1 MFRLAGPSTP
11 LAGPST
17 PSFFTPNIRDN
28 FRDNFLSG
36 INIGSV
42 PALNEGYQVLTMQEF
57 LDKMYKPTTSLP
69 LVPRTPRQ
77 QTTIQVHTQD
87 TKDRIIRE
95 LAKYVCRGIGV
106 EYGQIAVNRAIS
118 GGFYDLCVVT
128 TSAIDDDVVYDSDT
142 DGDDSESINGSEL
155 QHLHSEAQGAPVA
168 PPAEFQSSQSSQS
181 SEDTNMSGYE
191 GSPMSDW
198 SDGDFGSDNRGVL
211 VRSANMGPA
220 HLMSDHYGYISE
232 RKFNSVMGFIIAQYG
247 ECGDHPEEYAINLIC
262 TKHDA
267 IAGTAA
273 LLFGMYLQ
281 SILYRSEQTG
291 KLQTGLLELANGYY
305 NTKGCCLYS
314 KFGFVPDVRLISD
327 RCFSDPTNMP
337 MSLDFSMYTLLNPDG
352 SRRPATIP
360 EMKQI
365 VCDIV
370 SGRHTG
376 FKLPICNIRGQ
387 QQRALV
393 LLKEYERLA
402 YYLQKG
408 RINKS
413 NLTYICAQ
421 KPELRF
427 INSQISRQQK
437 YSAFVYS
444 TLVPELIVLFEN
456 PPNPNSQDYIYN
468 KFIKILTKVPY
479 IDYNDEAAIA
489 AALATES
496 AKGHDQLNRDYLL
509 IDREFDELCF
519 RKTKKDQRL
528 ASWESITH
536 TLTFGGR
543 KNKTSKRNK
552 RNKKTAKRNKR
563 NKNTK
568 RR

>member
-1 MFRLAGPSTP
+1 MSGLAPGPSTP
-11 LAGPST
+11 
-17 PSFFTPNIRDN
+17 FFTIDIRDK
-28 FRDNFLSG
+28 FLRG
-36 INIGSV
+36 INVGSV

-69 LVPRTPRQ
+69 LDQRTSRPSINSQ
-77 QTTIQVHTQD
+77 HTKD

-95 LAKYVCRGIGV
+95 LAKDVCRGIGV
-106 EYGQIAVNRAIS
+106 EYGRIAVDRAIL

-128 TSAIDDDVVYDSDT
+128 TSAIDNDVV
-142 DGDDSESINGSEL
+142 
-155 QHLHSEAQGAPVA
+155 QQP
-168 PPAEFQSSQSSQS
+168 SSQGSSQGS
-181 SEDTNMSGYE
+181 SLGSFHNSEVYRLHAEGAEDALGRSQ
-191 GSPMSDW
+191 GSPDTEMTDESH
-198 SDGDFGSDNRGVL
+198 SQSLNSSAFGSQQSHQPGFFPLPSIASLLQDQYQHVIQGK
-211 VRSANMGPA
+211 M
-220 HLMSDHYGYISE
+220 E
-232 RKFNSVMGFIIAQYG
+232 SVMGFIIAQYG
-247 ECGDHPEEYAINLIC
+247 ECGDHPDEYAINLIC
-262 TKHDA
+262 TKLDA
-267 IAGTAA
+267 IAGTAAAAGTAA

-281 SILYRSEQTG
+281 SILDRSEQTRR
-291 KLQTGLLELANGYY
+291 LQTGLLELANGYY

-314 KFGFVPDVRLISD
+314 KFGFVPDVNLISD
-327 RCFSDPTNMP
+327 SCFSDPTNMP
-337 MSLDFSMYTLLNPDG
+337 MSLDFSKMYINING
-352 SRRPATIP
+352 STKSIP

-370 SGRHTG
+370 SGIHTG

-393 LLKEYERLA
+393 LLKEYERFA
-402 YYLQKG
+402 YYLQNS
-408 RINKS
+408 RIDEDF
-413 NLTYICAQ
+413 LTYICAQ

-427 INSQISRQQK
+427 INSQISRKQQ
-437 YSAFVYS
+437 YSAFVYL

-456 PPNPNSQDYIYN
+456 PPNPNSPDYIYN
-468 KFIKILTKVPY
+468 KFIRILTMVPY
-479 IDYNDEAAIA
+479 IDYNDEDAIA
-489 AALATES
+489 AALAIES
-496 AKGHDQLNRDYLL
+496 AKLPGQLEHEYLL

-519 RKTKKDQRL
+519 RKTKKDQGL

-568 RR
+568 KRK